1 MMDSSAHMAGGLHE
15 SGEDGPQHKTHAS
28 EEEPS
33 VGEEPD
39 VGGTIL
45 VKIGGS
51 TFGGHDTTLQDVVA
65 LQQQGVRQ
73 VVVHGGGKII
83 TEWMARQGVRP
94 KFSGG
99 LRVTDEPSLDIV
111 IAVLSGLVNKSLVA
125 SINARGGKSIGLSG
139 IDGGML
145 KAEIKDPNLGLV
157 GRVVEVDTSP
167 FEAVMAAGFVPI
179 IAPVAVRGSAPYPES
194 ESMLNVNADTVAG
207 EIASAIG
214 AERLVMLTD
223 VEGVLDSSHRLIPRL
238 TRRQAEGLMHSKVID
253 GGMVP
258 KIGACLKALE
268 SVQTTHIVD
277 GRQPNALMDAFAGKA
292 MGTRLD

>member
-39 VGGTIL
+39 AGGTIL

-65 LQQQGVRQ
+65 LQQQGVQQ

-83 TEWMARQGVRP
+83 SEWMARQGVRP
-94 KFSGG
+94 NFSGG
-99 LRVTDEPSLDIV
+99 LRVTDEPSLEIV

-125 SINARGGKSIGLSG
+125 SINALGGKAIGLSG
-139 IDGGML
+139 VDGGML

-157 GRVVEVDTSP
+157 GCVVEVDPSP
-167 FEAVMAAGFVPI
+167 IEAVMAAGFVPI
-179 IAPVAVRGSAPYPES
+179 IAPVAVRGPAPYPES

-223 VEGVLDSSHRLIPRL
+223 VEGVLDSSRRLIPRL

-268 SVQTTHIVD
+268 SVQMTHIVD